1 MGVLTKALTNV
12 APAAPPI
19 SLRMVWHGPS
29 ASMEPR
35 SWSWSSV
42 RTKRMFG
49 GAVEAAEAELRKW
62 RRRRR
67 RRVVVVD
74 MVGVL
79 LCRRL
84 RMVRDVI
91 GITAGYA
98 IET

>member
-1 MGVLTKALTNV
+1 
-12 APAAPPI
+12 
-19 SLRMVWHGPS
+19 
-29 ASMEPR
+29 
-35 SWSWSSV
+35 
-42 RTKRMFG
+42 MFG

-62 RRRRR
+62 RRRR